1 MSRAATAR
9 ESVTREGIERTAR
22 QIADGRTKA
31 GSPTTVDQ
39 ARAIVVGAITR
50 EDRRRG
56 ER

>member
-1 MSRAATAR
+1 MSRPASAR

-56 ER
+56 D